1 MSKKQRVFIS
11 YSYNDKQVA
20 NQITDRLINEGID
33 VVSGIDKIQA
43 GHSYLEEIKY
53 LYETSEIIIVL
64 LSESLFRNDK
74 FQFEFPRFFFDEA
87 RKRKVTVIPA
97 VVGKCSIP
105 SDFLEFEIINLTS
118 NFEKGLEKIIQK
130 LKVIPEISFENFDPR
145 YFEEFIFDL
154 LKEYGF
160 KNIQREQMGK
170 DRGIDF
176 IGEHFF
182 TNPFGIK
189 KRQTWLV
196 EVKYYRE
203 ERFSI
208 SSIKQ
213 LVDTYKYI
221 GKEDAKILL
230 ITNSLLTSA
239 AEEYLEEVRKY
250 SNIDIDLLDG
260 LTLKKLV
267 SRKKRLLTKYFLR

>member
-1 MSKKQRVFIS
+1 MNKKHRVFIS

-20 NQITDRLINEGID
+20 NRITDKLLNEGIE
-33 VVSGIDKIQA
+33 VVSGVDKIQA

-53 LYETSEIIIVL
+53 LYESSEIIIVL

-87 RKRKVTVIPA
+87 RKRKVTIIPA
-97 VVGKCSIP
+97 LVDKCSIP
-105 SDFLEFEIINLTS
+105 SDFLEFEIINLTT
-118 NFEKGLEKIIQK
+118 NFDKGLDKIIQK
-130 LKVIPEISFENFDPR
+130 LKVIPEISFESFQPR
-145 YFEEFIFDL
+145 EFEEFIYDL

-160 KNIQREQMGK
+160 KNIQREQITSN
-170 DRGIDF
+170 RGVDF
-176 IGEHFF
+176 IGEYFS

-189 KRQTWLV
+189 KRETWLV

-213 LVDTYKYI
+213 LVETYKYI

>member
-1 MSKKQRVFIS
+1 MNKKQRVFIS

-20 NQITDRLINEGID
+20 NLITDKLLNEGID

-53 LYETSEIIIVL
+53 LYESSEIILVL

-87 RKRKVTVIPA
+87 RKRKVTIIPA
-97 VVGKCSIP
+97 LVDKCNIP
-105 SDFLEFEIINLTS
+105 SGFLEYEIINLTT
-118 NFEKGLEKIIQK
+118 NFDKGLEKIIQK
-130 LKVIPEISFENFDPR
+130 LKVIPEISFENFQPR
-145 YFEEFIFDL
+145 EFEEFIYDF

-160 KNIQREQMGK
+160 KNIQRERITN
-170 DRGIDF
+170 DRGVDF
-176 IGEHFF
+176 IGEHFS

-189 KRQTWLV
+189 KRETWLV

-213 LVDTYKYI
+213 LVETYKYI

-260 LTLKKLV
+260 LTLKKLI
-267 SRKKRLLTKYFLR
+267 SRKKRLLTKYFLK

>member
-20 NQITDRLINEGID
+20 NQITERLINEGID
-33 VVSGIDKIQA
+33 VVSGTDKIQA

-74 FQFEFPRFFFDEA
+74 FQFEFPSFFFDEA
-87 RKRKVTVIPA
+87 RKRKVTIIPA

-105 SDFLEFEIINLTS
+105 SDFLEFEIINLTN
-118 NFEKGLEKIIQK
+118 NFDKGLEKIIQK

-176 IGEHFF
+176 IGEHFS

-213 LVDTYKYI
+213 LIDTYRYI

-239 AEEYLEEVRKY
+239 AEEYLEEVRKH

>member
-1 MSKKQRVFIS
+1 MNKKQRVFIS

-20 NQITDRLINEGID
+20 NRITDRLLNEGIE
-33 VVSGIDKIQA
+33 VISGIDKIQA
-43 GHSYLEEIKY
+43 GQSYLEEIKY
-53 LYETSEIIIVL
+53 LYESSEIIIVL
-64 LSESLFRNDK
+64 LSENLFRNDK

-87 RKRKVTVIPA
+87 RKRKVTIIPA
-97 VVGKCSIP
+97 LVEKCSIP
-105 SDFLEFEIINLTS
+105 SDFLEFEIINLTK
-118 NFEKGLEKIIQK
+118 NFDKGIDKIIQK
-130 LKVIPEISFENFDPR
+130 LKVIPEISFDNFQPR
-145 YFEEFIFDL
+145 EFEEFIYDL
-154 LKEYGF
+154 LREYSF
-160 KNIQREQMGK
+160 KNIQREQLSN

-176 IGEHFF
+176 IAEHFS

-189 KRQTWLV
+189 KRQTWLI
-196 EVKYYRE
+196 EIKYYRE

>member
-1 MSKKQRVFIS
+1 MNKKQRIFIS
-11 YSYNDKQVA
+11 YSYNDKNVA
-20 NQITDRLINEGID
+20 NKITDRLLNEGIE

-87 RKRKVTVIPA
+87 RKRKVTIIPA
-97 VVGKCSIP
+97 LVGKCSIP
-105 SDFLEFEIINLTS
+105 SDFLEFDIINLTA
-118 NFEKGLEKIIQK
+118 NFDKGLEKIIQK
-130 LKVIPEISFENFDPR
+130 IKVIPEISFEGFHPR
-145 YFEEFIFDL
+145 EFEEFIYDL
-154 LKEYGF
+154 LREYGF
-160 KNIQREQMGK
+160 KNIQKEQISNDKGV
-170 DRGIDF
+170 DF
-176 IGEHFF
+176 IGEHFSS
-182 TNPFGIK
+182 NPFGIK
-189 KRQTWLV
+189 KKQTWLI

-213 LVDTYKYI
+213 LVETYKYI

-239 AEEYLEEVRKY
+239 AEEYLEEVRKF

-267 SRKKRLLTKYFLR
+267 SKRKRLLTKYFLR

>member
-1 MSKKQRVFIS
+1 MNKKQRVFIS
-11 YSYNDKQVA
+11 YSYNDKRVA
-20 NQITDRLINEGID
+20 NLITHRLLNEGIE

-53 LYETSEIIIVL
+53 LYESSEIIIVL

-87 RKRKVTVIPA
+87 RKRKVTIIPA
-97 VVGKCSIP
+97 LVEKCSIP
-105 SDFLEFEIINLTS
+105 SDFLEFEIINLTT

-130 LKVIPEISFENFDPR
+130 LKVIPEISFENFQPR
-145 YFEEFIFDL
+145 EFEEFIHDL

-160 KNIQREQMGK
+160 KNIQREQLTN
-170 DRGIDF
+170 DRGVDF
-176 IGEHFF
+176 IGEHFS

-189 KRQTWLV
+189 KRETWLV

-213 LVDTYKYI
+213 LVETYKYI

-260 LTLKKLV
+260 LTLKKLI
-267 SRKKRLLTKYFLR
+267 SRKKRLLTKYFLK

>member
-1 MSKKQRVFIS
+1 MNKKHRVFIS

-20 NQITDRLINEGID
+20 NRITDRLLDEGIE
-33 VVSGIDKIQA
+33 VVSGVDKIQA

-53 LYETSEIIIVL
+53 LYESSEIIIVL

-87 RKRKVTVIPA
+87 RKRKVTIIPA
-97 VVGKCSIP
+97 LVDKCSIP
-105 SDFLEFEIINLTS
+105 SDFLEFEIINLTT
-118 NFEKGLEKIIQK
+118 NFDKGLDKIIQK
-130 LKVIPEISFENFDPR
+130 LKVIPEISFESFQPR
-145 YFEEFIFDL
+145 EFEEFIYDL

-160 KNIQREQMGK
+160 KNIQREQITSN
-170 DRGIDF
+170 RGVDF
-176 IGEHFF
+176 IGEYFS

-189 KRQTWLV
+189 KRETWLV

-213 LVDTYKYI
+213 LVETYKYI

-267 SRKKRLLTKYFLR
+267 SRKKRLLTKYFLK

>member
-1 MSKKQRVFIS
+1 MNKKHRVFIS

-20 NQITDRLINEGID
+20 NRITDRLLNEGIE

-53 LYETSEIIIVL
+53 LYESSEIIIVL

-87 RKRKVTVIPA
+87 RKRKVTIIPA
-97 VVGKCSIP
+97 LVDKCSIP
-105 SDFLEFEIINLTS
+105 SDFLEFEIINLTT
-118 NFEKGLEKIIQK
+118 NFDKGLEKIIQK
-130 LKVIPEISFENFDPR
+130 LKVIPEISFESFQPR
-145 YFEEFIFDL
+145 EFEEFIYDL

-160 KNIQREQMGK
+160 KNIQIEQITS
-170 DRGIDF
+170 DRGVDF
-176 IGEHFF
+176 IGEHFS

-189 KRQTWLV
+189 KRETWLV

-203 ERFSI
+203 VRFSI

-213 LVDTYKYI
+213 LVETYKYI

>member
-1 MSKKQRVFIS
+1 MNKKQRVFIS

-20 NQITDRLINEGID
+20 NLITDKLLNEGID

-53 LYETSEIIIVL
+53 LYESSEIILVL

-87 RKRKVTVIPA
+87 RKRKVTIIPA
-97 VVGKCSIP
+97 LVDKCNIP
-105 SDFLEFEIINLTS
+105 SDFLEYEIINLTT
-118 NFEKGLEKIIQK
+118 NFDKGLEKIIQK
-130 LKVIPEISFENFDPR
+130 LKVIPEISFENFQPR
-145 YFEEFIFDL
+145 EFEEFIYDF

-160 KNIQREQMGK
+160 KNIQRERITN
-170 DRGIDF
+170 DRGVDF
-176 IGEHFF
+176 IGEHFS

-189 KRQTWLV
+189 KRETWLV

-213 LVDTYKYI
+213 LVETYKYI

-260 LTLKKLV
+260 LTLKKLI
-267 SRKKRLLTKYFLR
+267 SRKKRLLTKYFLK